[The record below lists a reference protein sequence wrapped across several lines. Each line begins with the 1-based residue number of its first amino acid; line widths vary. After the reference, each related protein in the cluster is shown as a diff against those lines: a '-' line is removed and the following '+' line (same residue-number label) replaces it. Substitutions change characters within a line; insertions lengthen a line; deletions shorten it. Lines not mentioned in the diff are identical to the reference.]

1 MRPHSF
7 IAPLLT
13 HQRQSLPCEFSFSCL
28 FMKSLKT
35 RFISRFLVVLSA
47 VGFSLGCATAA
58 FSQEATGG
66 LRETMTPQQFKA
78 AGLEK
83 LTADELA
90 KLDAY
95 LRGDRE
101 KAIENATAKTAKR
114 EKLQLVV
121 SRVDGVITSITP
133 RQIIRLED
141 GSTWMVAK
149 TDFQFHG
156 YVDHP
161 AAAAYKTLFGWKMRI
176 VNVAEIYVV
185 PQKR

>member
-1 MRPHSF
+1 
-7 IAPLLT
+7 
-13 HQRQSLPCEFSFSCL
+13 
-28 FMKSLKT
+28 MKSLNPPSV
-35 RFISRFLVVLSA
+35 SRFLIFLFA
-47 VGFSLGCATAA
+47 VGFSLACATGA
-58 FSQEATGG
+58 FCQEGSGG
-66 LRETMTPQQFKA
+66 IREAMTPQQFKA

-83 LTADELA
+83 LTPDELA
-90 KLDAY
+90 KLDAF

-101 KAIENATAKTAKR
+101 KAIEKATAKTAKR

-133 RQIIRLED
+133 RQVIRLED

-149 TDFQFHG
+149 TDFQFRG